1 MELKKRTVE
10 LANFNC
16 VFGDENEPLLAHFSD
31 VFYPAITS
39 GYDIK
44 YNGNHYTFDNINIFN
59 HPTLGYV
66 LTGLF
71 IKQTELE
78 ILSQKDPIS
87 GKLISTNKSIP
98 SAPFSIFVL
107 LLKNHRLLFFKNQNG
122 SPRTTTLKTICEK
135 IISRYLRKVNLGVNY
150 NSKLPAA
157 HITIIPLPSNSSL
170 KEQFKNLKQINSIV
184 YKITPLNGDEN
195 FKSEMTDLL
204 NQVNKLKAR
213 DGSWKINKPEDKD
226 KVIEQIE
233 DTRDLA
239 LATVRGTAHNGNP
252 IILTPD
258 NYSEKVLVKLPVE
271 SNQESIIESMY
282 NIATENSALLETS
295 ETNKNIYSKS
305 QDMIQSL
312 MR

>member
-1 MELKKRTVE
+1 M
-10 LANFNC
+10 
-16 VFGDENEPLLAHFSD
+16 
-31 VFYPAITS
+31 
-39 GYDIK
+39 
-44 YNGNHYTFDNINIFN
+44 
-59 HPTLGYV
+59 
-66 LTGLF
+66 TGLF

-98 SAPFSIFVL
+98 SAPFSMFVL
-107 LLKNHRLLFFKNQNG
+107 LLRNHRLLFFKNQNG

-135 IISRYLRKVNLGVNY
+135 MISRYLRKVNLGVDY

-157 HITIIPLPSNSSL
+157 HITIIPLPSHSSL
-170 KEQFKNLKQINSIV
+170 KEQFKNLKQINYIV
-184 YKITPLNGDEN
+184 YKITPLNGDED
-195 FKSEMTDLL
+195 FKSDMTDLL

-213 DGSWKINKPEDKD
+213 DGSWKINKPEDKN

-239 LATVRGTAHNGNP
+239 LATVRGTTHNGNP

-271 SNQESIIESMY
+271 SSQESIIESMY
-282 NIATENSALLETS
+282 KIATEHTALLETS
-295 ETNKNIYSKS
+295 ENNKNIYFES

>member
-1 MELKKRTVE
+1 MEVKNRTVE

-31 VFYPAITS
+31 IFYPAIKA

-44 YNGNHYTFDNINIFN
+44 YSGNHYTFDNISISK
-59 HPTLGYV
+59 HPVLGYV
-66 LTGLF
+66 MTGLF

-78 ILSQKDPIS
+78 ILSQKDPFS
-87 GKLISTNKSIP
+87 GKLISTNKYIP

-135 IISRYLRKVNLGVNY
+135 MISRSLKKVNLGVDY

-157 HITIIPLPSNSSL
+157 HITIIPLPSHSSL
-170 KEQFKNLKQINSIV
+170 KEQFKNLKQINYIV

-195 FKSEMTDLL
+195 FKSDMTDLL

-213 DGSWKINKPEDKD
+213 NGSWKINNPEDKD
-226 KVIEQIE
+226 KVAEQIE

-239 LATVRGTAHNGNP
+239 LATVKGTTHNGNP
-252 IILTPD
+252 ITLTPD
-258 NYSEKVLVKLPVE
+258 HYSEKVLVKLPVE
-271 SNQESIIESMY
+271 SSQDVIIESIY
-282 NIATENSALLETS
+282 NIATENTALLETS
-295 ETNKNIYSKS
+295 ENNKNIYSES
-305 QDMIQSL
+305 QGIIQSL